1 MALDDNGRA
10 VAEFRASRGALGG
23 PFENART
30 VVLTTRRPGGGGELV
45 QPVAFHYG
53 EKGSLLLVAVPA
65 DDGTLPEWY
74 GNVLANPRV
83 SVETG
88 TAVIEADA
96 RPLTGWERDTV
107 YARLAEATPA
117 LPERQRLLAEPIPI
131 VALRTRSRAR
141 LAAEPWGDELKAV
154 HDGFRRELALIRAE
168 IAAGGPKLAAQL
180 RINCLTA
187 CAMLHHHHVTEDD
200 EVFPKIGRLRP
211 DLAAAVRRLREE
223 HHRLRE
229 LVGRLQELVSE
240 ETSGSA
246 PALAELDGLT
256 AEIEA
261 HLDYEEEQLVPVLN
275 SLRTK

>member
-1 MALDDNGRA
+1 MALDDNERA
-10 VAEFRASRGALGG
+10 VAEFRASRGGLGG
-23 PFENART
+23 PFAGARI
-30 VVLTTRRPGGGGELV
+30 VVLTTGRGAAGGKLV

-53 EKGSLLLVAVPA
+53 EKGSLLLAAVPA

-74 GNVLANPRV
+74 GNVLADPRV

-107 YARLAEATPA
+107 YAQLAEVTPG
-117 LPERQRLLAEPIPI
+117 LHEKQRLLAEPIPI

-154 HDGFRRELALIRAE
+154 HDGFRRELALIREE

-180 RINCLTA
+180 RVNCLTA
-187 CAMLHHHHVTEDD
+187 CAMLHRHHVTEDD
-200 EVFPKIGRLRP
+200 EVFPKIDRLHP
-211 DLAAAVRRLREE
+211 ELAAAVRGLRDEHRRLA
-223 HHRLRE
+223 E
-229 LVGRLQELVSE
+229 LVGRLQDLVAD

-246 PALAELDGLT
+246 AVLAEVDGLT

-261 HLDYEEEQLVPVLN
+261 HLDREEERLVPVLN
-275 SLRTK
+275 ALKTK